1 MTTIQAFSIISL
13 LFQTNAVD
21 RRPGLLVGRY
31 QNVYTNPS
39 ALFFPQRWWNI
50 LLKLNKIF
58 GFVMFTGHLFFFDQD
73 NAHVFI
79 TCLAFNTTRKLYAY
93 PLNIYFTT
101 LWIMLYVKGF
111 GLKQVILWRDQSFKV
126 QSNKNSG
133 EKTDTT

>member
-1 MTTIQAFSIISL
+1 MKYFAK
-13 LFQTNAVD
+13 AK
-21 RRPGLLVGRY
+21 
-31 QNVYTNPS
+31 QNI
-39 ALFFPQRWWNI
+39 R
-50 LLKLNKIF
+50 
-58 GFVMFTGHLFFFDQD
+58 GFMFMEHLFSFDQD

-79 TCLAFNTTRKLYAY
+79 ICLAFNTTRKLYAY